1 MNFNGLN
8 LIAVQCNKKRCQYF
22 NILYKFQIVLLRKPK
37 LSRHIKL
44 NPTNI
49 ALLLQETTQKYQ
61 KLTDY

>member
-22 NILYKFQIVLLRKPK
+22 NILYKFQIVLLKGNPNFQD
-37 LSRHIKL
+37 IKL